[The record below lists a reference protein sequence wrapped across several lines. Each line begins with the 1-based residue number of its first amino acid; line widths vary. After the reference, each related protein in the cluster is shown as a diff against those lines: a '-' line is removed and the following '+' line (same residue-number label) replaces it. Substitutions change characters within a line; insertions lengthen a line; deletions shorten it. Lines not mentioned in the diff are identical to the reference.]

1 MLEDLEWQKFQNV
14 TRLRELMEISYW
26 EDDFTEEKAYLR
38 HQIKDYNLKI
48 EKLNKEIKDIED
60 LSL

>member
-38 HQIKDYNLKI
+38 LQIKDYNLKI
-48 EKLNKEIKDIED
+48 EKLNKEIKDMED